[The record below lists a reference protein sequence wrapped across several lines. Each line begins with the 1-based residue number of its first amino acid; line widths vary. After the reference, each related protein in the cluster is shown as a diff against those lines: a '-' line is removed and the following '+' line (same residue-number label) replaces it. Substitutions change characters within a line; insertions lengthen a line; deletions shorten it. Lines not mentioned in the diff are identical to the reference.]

1 MNAHGFTTQQ
11 KSEIYYTEEV
21 VTFLDDDDDLDLMR
35 EVICEGSDDEF
46 EWNEDDLDDYQE

>member
-1 MNAHGFTTQQ
+1 MNVHGFTTARF
-11 KSEIYYTEEV
+11 TTEV

-46 EWNEDDLDDYQE
+46 EWNEDELDDYEE